1 MQKPARS
8 KGAFTL
14 EMYRLTAEGLDEDRR
29 LTTCGLPQMN
39 GGLMNEQY
47 LWDKTTE
54 PDDETK
60 ELESLLSEFRYQPR
74 PLILPVVVPKKV
86 FVFDY
91 RIAAIAAMAFI
102 AFGFLFWLSFRYN
115 GTTQIVDQQQPSPS
129 VAETAPIRIENN
141 LVGDVPKA
149 PDQPQR
155 IFVRRKPNIL
165 RPVQISHQ
173 RKGTS
178 MATQERMA
186 KDKLMYALQLTSDK
200 LDFLQH
206 KISVDSN

>member
-1 MQKPARS
+1 
-8 KGAFTL
+8 
-14 EMYRLTAEGLDEDRR
+14 
-29 LTTCGLPQMN
+29 
-39 GGLMNEQY
+39 MNEQY

-54 PDDETK
+54 PDDDTK

-74 PLILPVVVPKKV
+74 PLVLPETAPKKV

-91 RIAAIAAMAFI
+91 RIAAIAAMALI
-102 AFGFLFWLSFRYN
+102 AFGFLFWLSFRNN
-115 GTTQIVDQQQPSPS
+115 GSSLIVDNQQPSPS
-129 VAETAPIRIENN
+129 VVAPAPIQIENK
-141 LVGDVPKA
+141 LVNDAPKA
-149 PDQPQR
+149 PDQPQP
-155 IFVRRKPNIL
+155 ILVRRKPNIL

-173 RKGTS
+173 RKQPS

>member
-1 MQKPARS
+1 
-8 KGAFTL
+8 
-14 EMYRLTAEGLDEDRR
+14 
-29 LTTCGLPQMN
+29 
-39 GGLMNEQY
+39 MNEQY

-74 PLILPVVVPKKV
+74 PLILPEAAPKKV

-91 RIAAIAAMAFI
+91 RIAAIAAMALI
-102 AFGFLFWLSFRYN
+102 AFGFLFWLSFRN
-115 GTTQIVDQQQPSPS
+115 NSSIQVVDRVQPSPS
-129 VAETAPIRIENN
+129 ASVKEPLKNDLVQDAPQVSE
-141 LVGDVPKA
+141 
-149 PDQPQR
+149 QPQR
-155 IFVRRKPNIL
+155 VLVKRKPNIL

-173 RKGTS
+173 RKRPS
-178 MATQERMA
+178 MASQERMA

>member
-1 MQKPARS
+1 
-8 KGAFTL
+8 
-14 EMYRLTAEGLDEDRR
+14 
-29 LTTCGLPQMN
+29 
-39 GGLMNEQY
+39 MNEQY

-74 PLILPVVVPKKV
+74 PLILPVVAPKND

-91 RIAAIAAMAFI
+91 RIAAIAAMALI
-102 AFGFLFWLSFRYN
+102 AFGFLFWLSFRNN
-115 GTTQIVDQQQPSPS
+115 GSTPIVDREQPSPT
-129 VAETAPIRIENN
+129 VPAIAPIQIENK
-141 LVGDVPKA
+141 LVNDAPKA
-149 PDQPQR
+149 SDQPER
-155 IFVRRKPNIL
+155 ILVRRKPNIF

-173 RKGTS
+173 RKRPS

>member
-1 MQKPARS
+1 
-8 KGAFTL
+8 
-14 EMYRLTAEGLDEDRR
+14 
-29 LTTCGLPQMN
+29 
-39 GGLMNEQY
+39 MNEQY

-74 PLILPVVVPKKV
+74 PLVLPEATPKKV
-86 FVFDY
+86 FVFEY
-91 RIAAIAAMAFI
+91 RIAAIAAMALI
-102 AFGFLFWLSFRYN
+102 AFGFLFWLSFINN
-115 GTTQIVDQQQPSPS
+115 GSTQIVDREQPSPT
-129 VAETAPIRIENN
+129 VPATAPIQIENKSVN
-141 LVGDVPKA
+141 DVPIA
-149 PDQPQR
+149 SDQPQR
-155 IFVRRKPNIL
+155 ILIKRKPNIL
-165 RPVQISHQ
+165 RPVQISRQ
-173 RKGTS
+173 SKRPS